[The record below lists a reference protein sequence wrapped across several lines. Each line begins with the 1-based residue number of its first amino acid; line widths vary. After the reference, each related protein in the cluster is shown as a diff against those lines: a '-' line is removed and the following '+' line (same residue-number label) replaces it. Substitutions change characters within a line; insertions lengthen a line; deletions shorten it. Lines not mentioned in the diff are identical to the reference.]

1 MKNIF
6 EKYETTR
13 NYFNENLLKYILSIS
28 LDSYLFDNLEGENY
42 QTFRWNLQEA
52 LKNNVNE

>member
-1 MKNIF
+1 MVNIF
-6 EKYETTR
+6 NKLTIPSD
-13 NYFNENLLKYILSIS
+13 YFNS
-28 LDSYLFDNLEGENY
+28 LYHLITLDLFEYLFDNLEGENY

>member
-1 MKNIF
+1 MNNIF
-6 EKYETTR
+6 NKITIPSD
-13 NYFNENLLKYILSIS
+13 YFNSFYHHITHDLYY
-28 LDSYLFDNLEGENY
+28 YLFDNLEGENY